1 MTATLAIPGT
11 ILKGRNRSNP
21 DTRAKVWMIH
31 PTNPKRVLLWM
42 KTERFSWNNVSSLDV
57 NYETAPADE
66 PTWPDPTRQPPAD
79 VPRGSKEK
87 TPVENIAAAPEPVP
101 TVDTSADDDQDEE
114 PAPSPP
120 PAPPVTD
127 EESMAIVLY
136 GDDAALFRTQLTFLN
151 NAARMT
157 GGQPLTPAALATTA
171 VARLVAGLMGGVA

>member
-1 MTATLAIPGT
+1 MTTTLAIPGT

-31 PTNPKRVLLWM
+31 PTNPRRVLLWM

-66 PTWPDPTRQPPAD
+66 PTWPDPTREPPPD
-79 VPRGSKEK
+79 VPRGSKRSQ
-87 TPVENIAAAPEPVP
+87 TPVESIAAAPESVP
-101 TVDTSADDDQDEE
+101 TVDTSADDGQDDE

-120 PAPPVTD
+120 PAPPVD

-171 VARLVAGLMGGVA
+171 VARLVAGLMGGAA